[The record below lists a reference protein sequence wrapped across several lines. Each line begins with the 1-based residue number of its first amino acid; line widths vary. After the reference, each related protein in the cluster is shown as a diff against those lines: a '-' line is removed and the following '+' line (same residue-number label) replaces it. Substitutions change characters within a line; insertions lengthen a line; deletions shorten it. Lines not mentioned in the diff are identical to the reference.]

1 MVCGNLGHDLLP
13 FVSVTSQTYTAS
25 VDEFN
30 DIPHGPGMIFDA
42 CCHRGGLPG
51 SGLLWLGFVKYNIA
65 MPVMGGGKTGWQEA
79 GPAGYTRTTKE
90 HS

>member
-25 VDEFN
+25 VDEFD
-30 DIPHGPGMIFDA
+30 DIPHGPGMVFDA

-65 MPVMGGGKTGWQEA
+65 MPVMGGASPSGQGLRIVRE
-79 GPAGYTRTTKE
+79 PAMARAAR
-90 HS
+90 